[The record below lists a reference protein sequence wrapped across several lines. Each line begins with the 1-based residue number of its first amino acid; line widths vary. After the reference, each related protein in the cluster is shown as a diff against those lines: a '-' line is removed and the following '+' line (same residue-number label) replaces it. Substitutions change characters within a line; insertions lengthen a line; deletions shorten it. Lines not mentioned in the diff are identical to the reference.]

1 MKTKSRPKIDP
12 PKPGSKIEKL
22 VSVLIN
28 EGGTVQALSTNLGWL
43 PHTTRAAL
51 TRLKQRGY
59 RVERTLVEGATESVY
74 RIEANPTRKTS
85 SR

>member
-1 MKTKSRPKIDP
+1 MKTKSKQKIDP
-12 PKPGSKIEKL
+12 PKPGSKIDKL
-22 VSVLIN
+22 VTVLIN

-59 RVERTLVEGATESVY
+59 RVERTLVEDAAESIY
-74 RIEANPTRKTS
+74 RIETRPTRKATS
-85 SR
+85 R

>member
-12 PKPGSKIEKL
+12 PKPGCKIDWL
-22 VSVLIN
+22 VTVLTN
-28 EGGTVQALSTNLGWL
+28 EGGSVRTLSTDLGWL

-59 RVERTLVEGATESVY
+59 QIKRTLVEGAKESVY
-74 RIEANPTRKTS
+74 RIETKTTRKTGS
-85 SR
+85 P

>member
-1 MKTKSRPKIDP
+1 MKTQARPKIDP
-12 PKPGSKIEKL
+12 PKPGCKIDRL
-22 VSVLIN
+22 VTALTN
-28 EGGTVQALSTNLGWL
+28 EGGSVRALSTELGWL

-59 RVERTLVEGATESVY
+59 QIKRSLVEGAKESIY
-74 RIEANPTRKTS
+74 RIETKSTRRAS

>member
-1 MKTKSRPKIDP
+1 MNTKSRLKIDP
-12 PKPGSKIEKL
+12 PKPGCKIDKL
-22 VSVLIN
+22 VTVLSN
-28 EGGTVQALSTNLGWL
+28 EGGTVRALSTSLGWL

-59 RVERTLVEGATESVY
+59 NVERKLVEGTKESIY
-74 RIEANPTRKTS
+74 RIETKPTRKAS

>member
-1 MKTKSRPKIDP
+1 MKTKLRPKIDP
-12 PKPGSKIEKL
+12 PKPGCKLEKL
-22 VSVLIN
+22 VIALIN
-28 EGGTVQALSTNLGWL
+28 QGGTVRSLSTNLGWL

-59 RVERTLVEGATESVY
+59 RVERTLVEGSTVSIY
-74 RIEANPTRKTS
+74 RIEKSPTRKTS

>member
-1 MKTKSRPKIDP
+1 MKTKSRPNINP
-12 PKPGSKIEKL
+12 PKPGCKIDKL
-22 VSVLIN
+22 VAALSN
-28 EGGTVQALSTNLGWL
+28 EGGTVRALSTHLGWL

-59 RVERTLVEGATESVY
+59 KVERKLVYGATESTY
-74 RIEANPTRKTS
+74 KIEVRSTRKAG

>member
-1 MKTKSRPKIDP
+1 MKTQSRPKIDP
-12 PKPGSKIEKL
+12 PKAGCKLEKL
-22 VSVLIN
+22 VTVLIN
-28 EGGTVQALSTNLGWL
+28 EGGTVRKLSTNLGWL

-59 RVERTLVEGATESVY
+59 QVERTLVEETTESTY
-74 RIEANPTRKTS
+74 KIDARPTRKAG